1 MFIRLSTY
9 LYGCRFCSDA
19 LDSATQPSAT
29 DLPSWSLQ
37 HWRRGFKLH
46 RYFTRCMMSYVYIY
60 ILYIY
65 LPVFFATF
73 SHPSFVFLHIWC
85 PCEISPSSFCLWPLA
100 NLTSCSSWWTIWAG
114 PTSASTGILPSPSPL
129 WRPIWIAWPV
139 TRLLL
144 VNLMGEA
151 LRYMNICVIVCSGV
165 SIFTDFFWVVNMYGW
180 FLEAQVPNY
189 LKVIQDWIIY
199 VYLY

>member
-1 MFIRLSTY
+1 MAADFARMHWTLQRSRQLRTFQVDHCST
-9 LYGCRFCSDA
+9 GGE
-19 LDSATQPSAT
+19 DSNST
-29 DLPSWSLQ
+29 DTLLGAW
-37 HWRRGFKLH
+37 WV
-46 RYFTRCMMSYVYIY
+46 MYIY
-60 ILYIY
+60 IYYIYIY
-65 LPVFFATF
+65 LPVFLPL
-73 SHPSFVFLHIWC
+73 SPIHPLFFLHIWC